1 MHQTTLKEKIGK
13 LQISDFDYPL
23 PDESIAKY
31 PLKQRDLS
39 KLLLIKEGSI
49 SEDIFINIGNHLPKD
64 AMLVWNET
72 RVINARLLFT
82 KDSGAVIELFCLEP
96 AEQSG
101 EIQEAF
107 ARKGSVHWNCMIG
120 NSKKWKNGILKQQ
133 TLVEG
138 KLVHISAER
147 TQQFSSYSEV
157 HFQWDNPT
165 ISFAQLVDAIG
176 QIPLPPYLHRQAEAI
191 DLERYQTVYARNEGS
206 VAAPTAGLHFTP
218 EVIHQLQQQGFSFE
232 QLTLHVGAGTFKPVS
247 SDAIEQHAMHKEQII
262 VSKKTIQHL
271 KNHKGKR
278 IAIGTT
284 SMRTLESLYWL
295 GLKVKENTSLQELN
309 LDQWFAYE
317 NASNE
322 LPKVDQSL
330 EWLLTYLDN
339 NHLQHIQA
347 STALMIAPGYQF
359 RIVDGLIT
367 NFHQPK
373 STLLLLVAAMIGDK
387 WREAYAYALK
397 NDFRFLSY
405 GDSSLILP

>member
-1 MHQTTLKEKIGK
+1 MHQTTLKEQIGK

-23 PDESIAKY
+23 PDERIAKY
-31 PLKQRDLS
+31 PLQQRDLS
-39 KLLLIKEGSI
+39 KLLLIKGGSI
-49 SEDIFINIGNHLPKD
+49 SEDIFSNIGDHLPKD
-64 AMLVWNET
+64 SLLVWNET

-82 KDSGAVIELFCLEP
+82 KESGAVIELFCLEP

-107 ARKGSVHWNCMIG
+107 ARKGSVIWNCMIG
-120 NSKKWKNGILKQQ
+120 NSKKWKNGILQQQ
-133 TLVEG
+133 TLVDG
-138 KLVHISAER
+138 KLIHITAER
-147 TQQFSSYSEV
+147 IQQYSSYSEV
-157 HFQWDNPT
+157 HFQWDDQT

-176 QIPLPPYLHRQAEAI
+176 EIPLPPYLHRQAEAVDI
-191 DLERYQTVYARNEGS
+191 ERYQTVYAKNEGS

-218 EVIHQLQQQGFSFE
+218 EVIHQLQQQGFTFE

-247 SDAIEQHAMHKEQII
+247 SDAIGQHAMHKEQII
-262 VSKKTIQHL
+262 ISKKTIQHL
-271 KNHKGKR
+271 KNHNGKL

-295 GLKVKENTSLQELN
+295 GLKVKEKASLHELK

-317 NASNE
+317 NTPEE
-322 LPKVDQSL
+322 LPKAGQSL
-330 EWLLTYLDN
+330 EWLLSYMEK

-387 WREAYAYALK
+387 WREAYAYALN

>member
-1 MHQTTLKEKIGK
+1 MHQITLKEKIGK

-23 PDESIAKY
+23 PDNSIAKY
-31 PLKQRDLS
+31 PLQQRDLS
-39 KLLLIKEGSI
+39 KLLLIKGGNI
-49 SEDIFINIGNHLPKD
+49 SEDIFRNIGDHLAKD
-64 AMLVWNET
+64 SLLVWNET

-82 KDSGAVIELFCLEP
+82 KASGAVIELFCLEP
-96 AEQSG
+96 AEKSG

-107 ARKGSVHWNCMIG
+107 ARKSSVHWNCMIG
-120 NSKKWKNGILKQQ
+120 NSKKWKNGILQQ
-133 TLVEG
+133 QALVEG

-157 HFQWDNPT
+157 HFQWDNQT

-176 QIPLPPYLHRQAEAI
+176 EIPLPPYLHRQAEAI
-191 DLERYQTVYARNEGS
+191 DIERYQTVYARNEGS

-218 EVIHQLQQQGFSFE
+218 KVIHQLQQQGFTFE

-247 SDAIEQHAMHKEQII
+247 SNAIAQHVMHREQII
-262 VSKKTIQHL
+262 VSKKTIHHL
-271 KNHKGKR
+271 KNHSGKL

-295 GLKVKENTSLQELN
+295 GLKVKENTSLQELK

-317 NASNE
+317 NISEA
-322 LPKVDQSL
+322 LPKAAQSL
-330 EWLLTYLDN
+330 EWLLDYMEK

-359 RIVDGLIT
+359 QIVDGLIT

-373 STLLLLVAAMIGDK
+373 STLLLLVSALIGDK
-387 WREAYAYALK
+387 WKEAYAYALER
-397 NDFRFLSY
+397 DFRFLSY
-405 GDSSLILP
+405 GDSCLMLP